1 MRKIPWEI
9 IRSRYI
15 VEDKWIKLRADD
27 CLTSD
32 GNSVSPYYVLEYP
45 PWVNVVALTPDE
57 DIVVIKQY
65 RHGIRQFILEIP
77 GGAVEEEEESVV
89 DAIRRE
95 LMEETGYQAEG
106 FVEVGTISA
115 NPVNHTNYIHCFLAF
130 NAQISSEPTPEIT
143 EQIEVLQMP
152 INELVDRA
160 YRGEL
165 SHPDHVASLFFA
177 LKALEKY
184 K

>member
-9 IRSRYI
+9 VRSRYI
-15 VEDKWIKLRADD
+15 VDDRWIKLRADD

-32 GNSVSPYYVLEYP
+32 GKLVSPYYVLEYP

-57 DIVVIKQY
+57 NVVVLRQY
-65 RHGIRQFILEIP
+65 RHGIRHVILEIP
-77 GGAVEEEEESVV
+77 GGAVEKKEESIV

-95 LMEETGYQAEG
+95 LLEETGYQAEK
-106 FVEVGTISA
+106 FIEVGTISA

-130 NAQISSEPTPEIT
+130 NARIASEPIPEST

-152 INELVDRA
+152 IDELIESA

-165 SHPDHVASLFFA
+165 SHPHHVASLFFA
-177 LKALEKY
+177 LKALDKF